1 MMKNGTVKFF
11 HAEKGYG
18 YIAPDGGGRDIA
30 FDSGDVET
38 PEHRIVEGQRVQYE
52 ETLTRKGP
60 KAVKIK
66 TMS

>member
-1 MMKNGTVKFF
+1 MMKHGTVKFF
-11 HAEKGYG
+11 HEEKGFG

-38 PEHRIVEGQRVQYE
+38 HEHRIMEGQRVEYE

-60 KAVKIK
+60 KAIKIK
-66 TMS
+66 TVS